1 MAKVLEFL
9 NGKKTYLC
17 LFAGGLIQT
26 AVLGG
31 YITQEQASPFLIML
45 GFGAAA
51 SGRAAI
57 K

>member
-31 YITQEQASPFLIML
+31 YITQEQANPFLIML

-51 SGRAAI
+51 SGRAAV